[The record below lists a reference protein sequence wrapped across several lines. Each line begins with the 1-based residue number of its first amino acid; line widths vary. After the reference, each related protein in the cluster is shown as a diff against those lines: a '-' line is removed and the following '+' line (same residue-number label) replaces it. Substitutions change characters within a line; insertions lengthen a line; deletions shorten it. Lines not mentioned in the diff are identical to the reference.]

1 MQHVSRTLLAVALA
15 GTLLAACGDD
25 SSSDEE
31 PAASPSTAPA
41 DAFPATVEAANGRV
55 SVDAAPERIVSLSPT
70 ATEDLFAIGAG
81 EQVEAVDDQSDY
93 PDGVPTT
100 DLSGYEPNVEALAA
114 YDPDLVVISDRND
127 EVEGTLAE
135 LDVPVLVQPAAATFD
150 DVYEQIEQLGVLT
163 GHQREAEALA
173 AEIESQLDD
182 LAGQVPDLAEPLTY
196 FHELDDTYYTAT
208 STTFIGQVYALA
220 GLENIADEADDG
232 SGYPQLS
239 AEYIVDADPDLI
251 FLADTECCQQSAETV
266 AARPGWGDLQAVT
279 SDGVV
284 TLDDDVVSRW
294 GPRVV
299 DFFQTVVDAVQQV
312 APA

>member
-25 SSSDEE
+25 SSSEGE
-31 PAASPSTAPA
+31 GAAPPSTAPA

-55 SVDAAPERIVSLSPT
+55 SVDAAPQRIVSLSPT

-81 EQVEAVDDQSDY
+81 EQVEAVDDQSDH

-127 EVEGTLAE
+127 EVEGTLAQ

-163 GHQREAEALA
+163 GHQQEAEALA
-173 AEIESQLDD
+173 ADIESQLDD
-182 LAGQVPDLAEPLTY
+182 LAEQVPDLAEPLTY